1 MNNEK
6 KNYSEITTQQLKN
19 ELKRVKNK
27 SVYFKTL
34 RSTILILV
42 FVASVAVLLSA
53 EFFPVMRV
61 VGTSMEP
68 TLENGQIAVAVKTT
82 NFEQGDVVAF
92 YYNSKI
98 LIKRVIALSGD
109 YVDIDTEGNVYV
121 NDRMLNETYITVKSA
136 GDGDI
141 TFPYQVPDNRIFV
154 MGDNRST
161 SIDSR
166 SSDIGCISEEFIVGK
181 IIIWFMLN

>member
-1 MNNEK
+1 MNK
-6 KNYSEITTQQLKN
+6 KNYSEITTKQLKN

-27 SVYFKTL
+27 ALYFKTL
-34 RSTILILV
+34 KSTILILV
-42 FVASVAVLLSA
+42 FVAAISVLLSA

-68 TLENGQIAVAVKTT
+68 TLKNGQIVVAVKTT
-82 NFEQGDVVAF
+82 DFEQGDVIAF

-109 YVDIDTEGNVYV
+109 YVDIDTNGNVYV
-121 NDRMLNETYITVKSA
+121 NNKQLDEAYITVKSA
-136 GDGDI
+136 GDGNI
-141 TFPYQVPDNRIFV
+141 TFPYQVPDKRIFV

-166 SSDIGCISEEFIVGK
+166 SSDIGCVAEEFIVGK
-181 IIIWFMLN
+181 III